1 LTKVGRSRGCAL
13 ISARETKRKQYASE
27 LFHLTAAEIAEEEA
41 LYVEIKR
48 MEQNE
53 RRYRADR
60 DDLMRTVVGLDS
72 GLIGLDQANGEGV
85 VGLDKVSEAGGVA
98 DDRTRSGNEKR
109 RCRRRRRPRSRKNRR
124 LMTLRIV
131 SIVCRRLRAAQRRR
145 TSPPGIRSTSA
156 CT

>member
-1 LTKVGRSRGCAL
+1 
-13 ISARETKRKQYASE
+13 

-72 GLIGLDQANGEGV
+72 GLIGLEQANGEGV
-85 VGLDKVSEAGGVA
+85 VGLDKVSEAGGA
-98 DDRTRSGNEKR
+98 
-109 RCRRRRRPRSRKNRR
+109 
-124 LMTLRIV
+124 
-131 SIVCRRLRAAQRRR
+131 
-145 TSPPGIRSTSA
+145 
-156 CT
+156 